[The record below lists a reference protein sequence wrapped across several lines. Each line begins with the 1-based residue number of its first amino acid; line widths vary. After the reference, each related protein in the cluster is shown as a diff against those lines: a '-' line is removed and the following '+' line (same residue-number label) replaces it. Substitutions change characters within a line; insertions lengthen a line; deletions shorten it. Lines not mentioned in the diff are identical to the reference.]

1 MAKFLFLDNLFFI
14 IKNEVTP
21 DAFKARI
28 SLDAS
33 HDIYKG
39 HFPDNPITPGVC
51 ILQMVK
57 EAIMNTYN
65 IPLELEQ
72 LKHAKFLA
80 FINPNLQPNVDLD
93 VNIQQKDETGWQVA
107 AVVKSEEGVHVKF
120 SGRYKIN

>member
-1 MAKFLFLDNLFFI
+1 MAKFLFLDNLFYI

-57 EAIMNTYN
+57 ETIMNTYN

-72 LKHAKFLA
+72 LKHSKFLA

-93 VNIQQKDETGWQVA
+93 VDIQEKDETGWQVA
-107 AVVKSEEGVHVKF
+107 AVVKSEDGVHVKF